1 MEKLM
6 LIDELFSSQNT
17 DKQKRNKLLEKQNRT
32 TEQLMNTKYKSSQ
45 KLSKD
50 EGITKIF
57 YL

>member
-1 MEKLM
+1 M